1 MSGHLCAGCHREEAT
16 IRETSGNRM
25 RFCGEACQA
34 SFYAGI
40 KSAPI
45 GAGLLDEIHGVPG
58 EGLHDRMEAIFRPYI
73 GPELPGIIAVA
84 LDNKFR
90 DLEVEGVV
98 SSTVVTHVKALLNAL
113 FDKEFLGWKGQA
125 LLTAAFNYALE
136 HNHPNACVLLFRKA
150 GPANTEIWGLRHIG
164 DAYDPVR
171 VSHVFSH
178 LEAMPLDARR
188 FAARVLAFHTVP
200 SFLAEDSV
208 HFARQAIRLCTGADT
223 LDDLLKILER
233 VPRMPISHSHEIIAV
248 AGEAGA
254 RKVFGHFVEKLQR
267 DVNAG
272 LRNPRT
278 DRTVVL
284 ARKLALENGWE

>member
-1 MSGHLCAGCHREEAT
+1 MSGHLCASCHSEEAT
-16 IRETSGNRM
+16 IQETSGNRI
-25 RFCGEACQA
+25 RFCGESCQA

-45 GAGLLDEIHGVPG
+45 GAGLLDEIHGVPE

-73 GPELPGIIAVA
+73 GPDLPGIIAIA
-84 LDNKFR
+84 LDNRFR

-98 SSTVVTHVKALLNAL
+98 PSTAVTHVKALLGAL
-113 FDKEFLGWKGQA
+113 FNKEFLGWKGQA
-125 LLTAAFNYALE
+125 LLTATFNYALE
-136 HNHPNACVLLFRKA
+136 HNYPNACVLLFRKA
-150 GPANTEIWGLRHIG
+150 GPANTEIWGLMHVG
-164 DAYDPVR
+164 DSYDPVR
-171 VSHVFSH
+171 VSHVFTR

-188 FAARVLAFHTVP
+188 FAAKVLASHTVP
-200 SFLAEDSV
+200 SFLTEDSV
-208 HFARQAIRLCTGADT
+208 HFARQAIRLCTGADAY
-223 LDDLLKILER
+223 DDLLKVFER
-233 VPRMPISHSHEIIAV
+233 AARMPVSVNHEIIAV

-254 RKVFGHFVEKLQR
+254 REVFGHFVEALQG
-267 DVNAG
+267 DVIAG